1 MDVFFC
7 LVFFCMQFS
16 NSHDAIALWHD
27 QSNLAQALHFGASGG
42 RLKEVNVLRATVKA
56 KSINMACMIANTTYT
71 LTLIFDHPKYPLHV
85 PNTVTL

>member
-1 MDVFFC
+1 MDVFF
-7 LVFFCMQFS
+7 FFCEQFS
-16 NSHDAIALWHD
+16 HSHDAIALWLD

-56 KSINMACMIANTTYT
+56 KSINMASMIANTTYT
-71 LTLIFDHPKYPLHV
+71 WTLILDHPKYPLHV